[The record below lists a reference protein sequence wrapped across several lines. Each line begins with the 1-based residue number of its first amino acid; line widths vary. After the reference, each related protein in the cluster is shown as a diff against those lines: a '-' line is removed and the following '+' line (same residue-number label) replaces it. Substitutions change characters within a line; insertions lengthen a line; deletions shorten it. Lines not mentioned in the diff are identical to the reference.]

1 MKHQE
6 EKGSALLVVMLVA
19 MSLSIL
25 GLGITLVSL
34 DEYSSSAEY
43 ENHLKALQIAD
54 AGFNATKSALRGKNF
69 TTVLSASSQAPEFIE
84 GADDGAFAYRNPL
97 PLLEARSINFLN
109 PPASRANRTVYGL
122 LTPPTGVVIGNGRYF
137 AKVSDNDDGDGD
149 IYMDSDSTVVIR
161 VVGIHRSGPGQSFA
175 YDSTFRNSVAVIETM
190 VRRDMAMNLGAPL
203 TLIGP
208 NVSALFEG
216 NAFRIQGD
224 SDAPGISI
232 LNDDVDN
239 GDGSA
244 AAQEIYDS
252 LIANQHNNITGASGD
267 FGSHPSIRDDTEEI
281 RESEDEELLKLM
293 DPEFLA
299 ELLERIPLIADEIYP
314 DGTSLSG
321 GEIQLGTHANPQIT
335 YVDGDF
341 QLSGNG
347 SGSGLL
353 VVRGK
358 FDYQGAFNYHGLVLV
373 LGQGELEMGGANKS
387 ITGGLLLAN
396 LTEDGFGPASL
407 TLSGNS
413 RFYFDGA
420 MIQMAVNL
428 FPLKTLMWREI
439 TPEIEP

>member
-1 MKHQE
+1 MNFRN

-19 MSLSIL
+19 MSLSVL
-25 GLGITLVSL
+25 GLGITLLSL

-54 AGFNATKSALRGKNF
+54 AGFNATKSALRGKDF
-69 TTVLSASSQAPEFIE
+69 TTVLSTPVQIPEFIA
-84 GADDGAFAYRNPL
+84 GADDGAFSYRNPL
-97 PLLEARSINFLN
+97 PLLEARSIDFM
-109 PPASRANRTVYGL
+109 SRPTRTGSRDIFGL
-122 LTPPTGVVIGNGRYF
+122 LTPRYGIVIGNGRYF

-149 IYMDSDSTVVIR
+149 IYSDSDSTVVIR

-175 YDSTFRNSVAVIETM
+175 YESTFRNSVAVIESL
-190 VRRDMAMNLGAPL
+190 VRRDASMNVGSPL
-203 TLIGP
+203 TLLGP
-208 NVSALFEG
+208 NVTAEFNG
-216 NAFRIQGD
+216 NAFRIEGD
-224 SDAPGISI
+224 SETPGISV
-232 LNDDVDN
+232 LNDDPDG

-244 AAQEIYDS
+244 AAQEIYNS
-252 LIANQHNNITGASGD
+252 LDTNQRSNVTGASGD
-267 FGSHPSIRDDTEEI
+267 FGSLPSIRDDTEEM

-314 DGTSLSG
+314 DGTELSG
-321 GEIQLGTHANPQIT
+321 GDIELGTRDNPQIT

-341 QLSGNG
+341 QLSGSG

-353 VVRGK
+353 VVRGT
-358 FDYQGAFNYHGLVLV
+358 FDYQGAFNYNGLVLV
-373 LGQGELEMGGANKS
+373 LGQGELVMGGANKS

-396 LTEDGFGPASL
+396 LTDDGFGTASL
-407 TLSGNS
+407 NLSGNS

-420 MIQMAVNL
+420 KIQMAVNL